1 MKLNI
6 GLVDLG
12 INNLFS
18 IDNVIKY
25 LGQITISSENKILE
39 KLIVL
44 FFRCRILWLC
54 ITNFKNKKL
63 DEMIKEYA
71 NQEEH

>member
-25 LGQITISSENKILE
+25 LGYKSQVSSENKI
-39 KLIVL
+39 
-44 FFRCRILWLC
+44 FR
-54 ITNFKNKKL
+54 KN
-63 DEMIKEYA
+63 
-71 NQEEH
+71 